1 MRALLVSLGASVG
14 APLRYYIDAH
24 LRKRRINLIPI
35 ETLLINVLGSFVLGF
50 TVHRSANIGY
60 LFGTGFAGAF
70 TTWSA
75 LALEAHGLFKSR
87 RHLIAWSYLAL
98 TLVLGVGAAGIGIA
112 LS

>member
-1 MRALLVSLGASVG
+1 MRALLVSLGAAFG
-14 APLRYYIDAH
+14 APLRDYIDAN
-24 LRKRRINLIPI
+24 LRKVRLNLIPV
-35 ETLLINVLGSFVLGF
+35 ETLLINVLGSFVLGI
-50 TVHRSANIGY
+50 TVHRSANIGF

-75 LALEAHGLFKSR
+75 FALEAHGLFKAR
-87 RHLIAWSYLAL
+87 NHLVAWSYLAL